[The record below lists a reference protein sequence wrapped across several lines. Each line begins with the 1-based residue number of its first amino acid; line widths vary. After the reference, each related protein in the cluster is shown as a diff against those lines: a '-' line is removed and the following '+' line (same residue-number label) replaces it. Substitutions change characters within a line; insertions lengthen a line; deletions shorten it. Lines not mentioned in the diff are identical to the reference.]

1 MLLILFDTKMKNQN
15 LVAKRSKR
23 YRFSKEN
30 LCILGITQV
39 TYVMQRTELRNTS
52 STEKQNII
60 STLQGRR
67 RTKILNVLALTYNPY
82 LMYGVSSEQCK
93 KRKDLF
99 FGDCEPGYGISQL
112 CHDLNVG
119 RFTGHD
125 AIRIVNAYINKFPEQ
140 EELVYCIL
148 DKDLKPRAGAKI
160 INKVIFNFIPE
171 FSVALAD
178 KYILN

>member
-1 MLLILFDTKMKNQN
+1 MNPTND
-15 LVAKRSKR
+15 
-23 YRFSKEN
+23 
-30 LCILGITQV
+30 
-39 TYVMQRTELRNTS
+39 YVMQMVTELRNTS
-52 STEKQNII
+52 STIDKQNII
-60 STLQGRR
+60 SKYCKAGKEEDNGHQLHA
-67 RTKILNVLALTYNPY
+67 RTVLALTYNPY

-140 EELVYCIL
+140 EELLYCIL
-148 DKDLKPRAGAKI
+148 DKDLKTRAGAKI
-160 INKVIFNFIPE
+160 INKVIPNFIPE

-178 KYILN
+178 KYNPKLV